1 MPLVLLLLHLFPLPL
16 VRRSLACASII
27 SLINYSRSSLVGP
40 GRSRVLSEHAVI
52 IGTTGR
58 ITLEPAH
65 APTQLTI
72 VSDQG
77 VDAYPGAYH
86 GVYGELPYHSTV
98 ADVQGSAVARVLCVA
113 GHGCQLHACSRFV
126 ITSQSRSMRPW

>member
-1 MPLVLLLLHLFPLPL
+1 MTLVWLLLHLLL
-16 VRRSLACASII
+16 VRRSLAFASIASFI
-27 SLINYSRSSLVGP
+27 THPHYTLVG
-40 GRSRVLSEHAVI
+40 RLRVFSEHAVI

-86 GVYGELPYHSTV
+86 GIYGESLYHRTA
-98 ADVQGSAVARVLCVA
+98 ADI
-113 GHGCQLHACSRFV
+113 SR
-126 ITSQSRSMRPW
+126 